1 VLFTLRQL
9 LDHSDDLHHLHSHL
23 PPLLRD
29 DQLML
34 LGLPCWRVRFQLLG
48 MLDLQ
53 HQLRHLF
60 GLKHDLPDLCL
71 WHATVQQRLLQLM
84 PGWHVQL
91 VLHPVLGLHVS
102 LLQLYI
108 WVQHCLHRL
117 RLEPALALWFHLLR
131 VVPHWLLQQQ
141 LHPVHDL
148 QRQLRD
154 LLWIGHNVPDLQQ
167 RDVPLWHHVRVCLP
181 GGLLHLGHVLC
192 PVLFR
197 LLQLHLF
204 VHDLHQL
211 PVHRI
216 DIPLRQ
222 HVLCHLPHWYIPLVD
237 VGLLSVYYSLLGMHI
252 GQRLHKLHRGQLPL
266 ADQHVCILVPQWL
279 LRQRLQLPLLRL
291 LLFDLQR
298 CRSLLVH
305 VLHWF
310 KFVPLQLDVC
320 VLVPERLLRLW
331 FCLFLVL
338 NVLFFLHRIGH
349 LVHQLP
355 SQPVPL
361 LWSVL
366 QLLPS
371 WHIYLRLDVCG
382 LPVALLDLQH
392 NGDHMHRLPDWVAQW
407 KHLSGHLPAKLL

>member
-1 VLFTLRQL
+1 MLRRLPGRYVFFVIVGVHGLQLALWQLHIVLC
-9 LDHSDDLHHLHSHL
+9 HGLH
-23 PPLLRD
+23 
-29 DQLML
+29 Q
-34 LGLPCWRVRFQLLG
+34 LPC
-48 MLDLQ
+48 
-53 HQLRHLF
+53 H
-60 GLKHDLPDLCL
+60 
-71 WHATVQQRLLQLM
+71 T
-84 PGWHVQL
+84 
-91 VLHPVLGLHVS
+91 
-102 LLQLYI
+102 
-108 WVQHCLHRL
+108 
-117 RLEPALALWFHLLR
+117 ALALRLHLLH
-131 VVPHWLLQQQ
+131 VVPLGLVQQQ
-141 LHPVHDL
+141 HVPLHHL

-154 LLWIGHNVPDLQQ
+154 LLWIGHHLPHLQQ